1 MGNRWRLA
9 SQQNEMGENPSAARR
24 TTRQSGRQKRGHGMM
39 NSRNSRYRKQ
49 ILAAASLIG
58 MVVAQNAAA
67 QEQAAQTGA
76 ATEPQSAP
84 RGEEIVVTGSR
95 SAATQITDTLPVTVV
110 GERPEERR
118 VGKECFEKCRSRG

>member
-49 ILAAASLIG
+49 ILAAVSLIG

-67 QEQAAQTGA
+67 QEQAAQTD
-76 ATEPQSAP
+76 
-84 RGEEIVVTGSR
+84 R
-95 SAATQITDTLPVTVV
+95 S
-110 GERPEERR
+110 EERR
-118 VGKECFEKCRSRG
+118 VGKECVSTCRSRWSPYHSKKKKAKKLTKQQQQKR

>member
-1 MGNRWRLA
+1 MGNRRRLA

-49 ILAAASLIG
+49 IIAAVSLIG

-67 QEQAAQTGA
+67 QEQAAPTDA
-76 ATEPQSAP
+76 DTEPQSAP
-84 RGEEIVVTGSR
+84 RGEQIVTTCARIAGTKT
-95 SAATQITDTLPVTVV
+95 TQHHPQTDPDQ
-110 GERPEERR
+110 E
-118 VGKECFEKCRSRG
+118 